1 MVARGLLPWLAPAVL
16 LAGCALKQPPDAAEL
31 KRQALPNTQVPERW
45 ASQGAAGGSVQ
56 QGWFAQF
63 AEPRLT
69 PLVEEALVYNAD
81 LRVAGA
87 RIEQAAA
94 YTKIAAARLY
104 PAVSLLA
111 RLEGESPATALAEE
125 RARLEARLQSS
136 PRDLPARRKLIDLC
150 VRAGDPERAFALVRE
165 GNVLTPRQDA
175 LLQRLIQLA
184 AFFGDRQLE
193 LEACRTRLALAS
205 GLALALLGLVV
216 LTIGSWYDLRA
227 KGTTISWLPFAVGI
241 PLLPVFGWF
250 GAAGSLPG
258 VFLVLVPAAANAGT
272 ALAIANAIVDVER
285 DEAAGIESIAT
296 ALGLRRSGW
305 LVIGLQGVVALLAL
319 ATAAVVGAPAGWAA
333 AVLLTACVPLVG
345 AGIGVVAIHR
355 GGGPGWRELAW
366 QVQAVGA
373 GLLAVAWLGAL
384 SAASGTAAP
393 A

>member
-1 MVARGLLPWLAPAVL
+1 MACLQFAIGALNDIVDAPVDRIGKPAKPIPAGLVSVEAAQGVAVVAA
-16 LAGCALKQPPDAAEL
+16 LAG
-31 KRQALPNTQVPERW
+31 
-45 ASQGAAGGSVQ
+45 
-56 QGWFAQF
+56 
-63 AEPRLT
+63 
-69 PLVEEALVYNAD
+69 
-81 LRVAGA
+81 
-87 RIEQAAA
+87 
-94 YTKIAAARLY
+94 
-104 PAVSLLA
+104 LA
-111 RLEGESPATALAEE
+111 
-125 RARLEARLQSS
+125 
-136 PRDLPARRKLIDLC
+136 
-150 VRAGDPERAFALVRE
+150 
-165 GNVLTPRQDA
+165 
-175 LLQRLIQLA
+175 
-184 AFFGDRQLE
+184 
-193 LEACRTRLALAS
+193 LALAS

-250 GAAGSLPG
+250 GAAGELPG

-305 LVIGLQGVVALLAL
+305 LVLGLQGVVALLAL

-345 AGIGVVAIHR
+345 AGIGLVAIYR

-366 QVQAVGA
+366 EVQAVGA

-384 SAASGTAAP
+384 SAASGAP
-393 A
+393 APPA